1 MRLFKTQKQIIAE
14 IHNEF
19 NSAQDRLLS
28 EAENILSKINL
39 PNKLE
44 KEEVANRLKSI
55 GFINNPLVKQCDLIA
70 KEREESKITLVKTEE
85 EANII
90 RHYKYTYPFLK
101 FVTEGELDRICD
113 KYNLIHAPVKNYIKE
128 VPEKN
133 LRDIE
138 RAQILNS
145 LDASKNVKILRI
157 LNFWYD
163 TPQGVKDFLS
173 NGIEIPD
180 DVNTKYDHYIEF
192 WVRNI
197 LRENG
202 FTTGAYVYKNA
213 EVESIDMSGLFIA
226 APKSHFDLGK
236 LKKKSKYGFFDVE
249 IFEVKDPIVFRYVK
263 GGIQILTM
271 WGLEANDSSLINPV
285 NN

>member
-39 PNKLE
+39 PNKSE

-101 FVTEGELDRICD
+101 FVTEGELDRICN
-113 KYNLIHAPVKNYIKE
+113 KYKLIHAPVKNYIKE

-138 RAQILNS
+138 KAQS
-145 LDASKNVKILRI
+145 LHELDVREKRRI
-157 LNFWYD
+157 LKVSQHMRSVD
-163 TPQGVKDFLS
+163 EKIKEFLDS
-173 NGIEIPD
+173 GIEIPG
-180 DVNTKYDHYIEF
+180 NIGGYDFQIES
-192 WVRNI
+192 WVREY
-197 LRENG
+197 LVSVG
-202 FTTGAYVYKNA
+202 FPKFIHVYYTAN
-213 EVESIDMSGLFIA
+213 VESIDMSGLFIA

-271 WGLEANDSSLINPV
+271 WGLEASDQSLLNPV